1 MEKRW
6 AIAESLTKSDGSELT
21 QEEQDKIL
29 AEIKRITKELA
40 LQLDTLSELDE
51 QRLLDALLEAA
62 RPKDSPLHCLFEW
75 DPEIAAQKIRAKKL
89 KEREPRGRDK

>member
-1 MEKRW
+1 MGKRW
-6 AIAESLTKSDGSELT
+6 TLTGSPTKSDGSALT
-21 QEEQDKIL
+21 QEERDKIG
-29 AEIKRITKELA
+29 AEIKRITEKLG

-75 DPEIAAQKIRAKKL
+75 DPEIAAQKYRANNL
-89 KEREPRGRDK
+89 KELKPRGSDN